1 MTVQRTKFSPP
12 EVARMWGISAD
23 KVLAWINA
31 GELRAINVAM
41 NPKGR
46 PRYRIDIKDLE
57 VFENRRSVII
67 TEVSTNRKQRKQ
79 NGVINFF

>member
-1 MTVQRTKFSPP
+1 M
-12 EVARMWGISAD
+12 EGGISAD

-41 NPKGR
+41 NLKGK

-57 VFENRRSVII
+57 TFENRRM
-67 TEVSTNRKQRKQ
+67 VSTKHQSNGHRRKKQ
-79 NGVINFF
+79 KKVIEFF